1 MNELTALD
9 VLKLLTDRAQQ
20 CRENGDSDMRNI
32 LNTARHIKTMLNDG
46 KSREE
51 ILADFAEDEDEE

>member
-1 MNELTALD
+1 MSELTAVDALD
-9 VLKLLTDRAQQ
+9 IITRRAQS

-32 LNTARHIKTMLNDG
+32 IYTARFVRQLIAEG

-51 ILADFAEDEDEE
+51 ILAEFPSSEEDE